1 MSVTRWEPFRDFV
14 TLRQAMDRLF
24 EDAMVNPSHTWDPSG
39 QRGGHLPLD
48 IYTTKDAIVIRASVP
63 GVDPDD
69 VEITVEGSTV
79 MIRGETKPEKAEEGA
94 TWLVQ
99 EHRFGAFARTIDL
112 AMPVQADKAD
122 AKFENGVLTL
132 TIPKAEEIKP
142 KIIKVKS
149 A

>member
-1 MSVTRWEPFRDFV
+1 MSITRWEPLRDFV

-24 EDAMVNPSHTWDPSG
+24 EDAMVNTSRTWDG
-39 QRGGHLPLD
+39 RRGGYLPLD

-63 GVDPDD
+63 GVNPDD

-79 MIRGETKPEKAEEGA
+79 MIRGETKPAKVEDGA

-99 EHRFGAFARTIDL
+99 EHRHGSFARTIDL

-122 AKFENGVLTL
+122 AKFEDGILTL
-132 TIPKAEEIKP
+132 TMPKAEEIKP

>member
-1 MSVTRWEPFRDFV
+1 MSVTRWEPFQDFV

-24 EDAMVNPSHTWDPSG
+24 EDARVNPSHTWDSSG
-39 QRGGHLPLD
+39 QRGGYLPLD
-48 IYTTKDAIVIRASVP
+48 IYTTQDAIVIRASVP
-63 GVDPDD
+63 GANPDD
-69 VEITVEGSTV
+69 VEITIEGSAV
-79 MIRGETKPEKAEEGA
+79 LIRGETKPQKVEDGA

-112 AMPVQADKAD
+112 AVPMQADKAE
-122 AKFENGVLTL
+122 ARFENGVLTL
-132 TIPKAEEIKP
+132 TIPKAAAIKP

>member
-14 TLRQAMDRLF
+14 TLRQAMDHLF
-24 EDAMVNPSHTWDPSG
+24 EDAMVSPGRTWDPAS

-48 IYTTKDAIVIRASVP
+48 IYTTQDAIVVRAAIP
-63 GVDPDD
+63 GVNPDD
-69 VEITVEGSTV
+69 VEITIEGSAVT
-79 MIRGETKPEKAEEGA
+79 IRGEAKPEQVADGA

-99 EHRFGAFARTIDL
+99 EQRFGSFARTVDL
-112 AMPVQADKAD
+112 GLSVQADKAD

-132 TIPKAEEIKP
+132 TVPKAEEIKP

>member
-1 MSVTRWEPFRDFV
+1 MSVTRWEPMRDFV
-14 TLRQAMDRLF
+14 TLRQAMDHLF
-24 EDAMVNPSHTWDPSG
+24 EDARVTPAHTWIG

-48 IYTTKDAIVIRASVP
+48 IYTTQDAIVIRAAVP
-63 GVDPDD
+63 GVNPDD
-69 VEITVEGSTV
+69 VEITIEGSAVT
-79 MIRGETKPEKAEEGA
+79 IRGEMKPDQAADGA

-99 EHRFGAFARTIDL
+99 EHCFGSFARTIDL
-112 AMPVQADKAD
+112 GLPVQADKAD
-122 AKFENGVLTL
+122 AKFDNGVLTL

>member
-24 EDAMVNPSHTWDPSG
+24 EDAMVTTAHPRDG
-39 QRGGHLPLD
+39 QRGGNLPLD
-48 IYTTKDAIVIRASVP
+48 IYTTQNAIILHASIP
-63 GVDPDD
+63 GVNPDD
-69 VEITVEGSTV
+69 VEITVEGSAVT
-79 MIRGETKPEKAEEGA
+79 IRGESKPGKVEDGA
-94 TWLVQ
+94 TWLLQ
-99 EHRFGAFARTIDL
+99 EQRYGTFARTLDL
-112 AMPVQADKAD
+112 GIPVQADKAE

-132 TIPKAEEIKP
+132 TIPKAAEIKP

>member
-14 TLRQAMDRLF
+14 TLRQAMDHLF
-24 EDAMVNPSHTWDPSG
+24 EDAMVNTSRTWDPSG

-48 IYTTKDAIVIRASVP
+48 IYTTQDAIVIRAAVP
-63 GVDPDD
+63 CVNPDD
-69 VEITVEGSTV
+69 VEITIEGSAVT
-79 MIRGETKPEKAEEGA
+79 IRGETKPDQVADGA

-99 EHRFGAFARTIDL
+99 EQRFGSFARTIDL
-112 AMPVQADKAD
+112 GLPVQADKAD

>member
-1 MSVTRWEPFRDFV
+1 MSVTRWEPFQDFV

-24 EDAMVNPSHTWDPSG
+24 EDAMVNTSHTWDG
-39 QRGGHLPLD
+39 QRTGHLPLD
-48 IYTTKDAIVIRASVP
+48 IYTTKDTIVIRASVP
-63 GVDPDD
+63 GVNPDE

-79 MIRGETKPEKAEEGA
+79 IIRGETKPQKAEDGA

-99 EHRFGAFARTIDL
+99 EQRHGAFARTIDL
-112 AMPVQADKAD
+112 AMPVQADKAE

>member
-24 EDAMVNPSHTWDPSG
+24 EDALVNTAATWDPAG
-39 QRGGHLPLD
+39 QRGSQLPLD
-48 IYTTKDAIVIRASVP
+48 VYTTKDAIMVRASVP
-63 GVDPDD
+63 GVNSDE
-69 VEITVEGSTV
+69 VEITVEGSIV
-79 MIRGETKPEKAEEGA
+79 AIRGETQLEKVEEGT

-99 EHRFGAFARTIDL
+99 EQRHGAFARTIDL
-112 AMPVQADKAD
+112 AMPVQADKAE
-122 AKFENGVLTL
+122 ARFENGILMLTL
-132 TIPKAEEIKP
+132 PKAEEIKP